1 VPDPGRTTSISRPC
15 PRACPA
21 AETPAAKRGSR
32 PAQPQPADRA
42 GEVPAQADAVP
53 AGLLDGFTATARLD
67 LAPFC
72 NPDH

>member
-1 VPDPGRTTSISRPC
+1 VPDPGRTTSNSRPS
-15 PRACPA
+15 PRTCLA

-32 PAQPQPADRA
+32 QAQPKPADCA

-53 AGLLDGFTATARLD
+53 ADPPDGFLATTRLD

>member
-1 VPDPGRTTSISRPC
+1 MPARLPRRPDPRSETRSRQ
-15 PRACPA
+15 AH
-21 AETPAAKRGSR
+21 
-32 PAQPQPADRA
+32 PQPADRA

-53 AGLLDGFTATARLD
+53 AGLLDGFIAATRLD

>member
-1 VPDPGRTTSISRPC
+1 MPARLPRRPD
-15 PRACPA
+15 
-21 AETPAAKRGSR
+21 PAAKRDSR
-32 PAQPQPADRA
+32 PAQPKPTDRA
-42 GEVPAQADAVP
+42 GEVPAQADALP